1 MVSASSALPLL
12 RSRARAWLAGT
23 CLSALTVLGALSG
36 AAAVPGLGLSLLAGT
51 GGLAGCQQ
59 PESLPP
65 LPPDQMLVNVSV
77 EGVTSNIRSLVVR
90 LSLNGKADPTDYT
103 VSSPLDRFSLR
114 LPNAPESRGSLQIEV
129 IGLAAD
135 RCRVASVKKSRTI
148 ESSETQIELTLSLTQ
163 LAAKACYL
171 TVSPAGAGTITSVPP
186 GISCSSST
194 PETCSAGFDAN
205 TKVTLSAAPADTLR
219 TYTHWPA
226 PCKGGDS
233 APMCEVTIFEE
244 TRLNVSFDPRQCTPG
259 GACWYDPLP
268 LGNPMQA
275 VWAVSSKDVWAV
287 GAAGVI
293 LHYDGTSWT
302 QVQSTVTFGLNAVWG
317 SGPSDVWAAGASS
330 TVLHYDGSKWNQV
343 ATPPGYYSY
352 NALSGT
358 SAQDVWLAG
367 PAAILHYDG
376 SKWVS
381 GAANLSL
388 SQYFYD
394 VWAAGDND
402 VWLVGDSGAQHFD
415 GKTWQRQTISNTF
428 SPQMHVFGYGPKDV
442 YIATGRY
449 TSGGELQ
456 HYDGTAWSTVPLDGG
471 VSLTSLTNLAAAGKD
486 GKGGVFLLGV
496 TGKVLRY
503 QGASCTQNCWSS
515 SDLPGLPL
523 LSVMGVAAAGEGD
536 VWAVGDNGLVLH

>member
-1 MVSASSALPLL
+1 MLSASSALPLL

-23 CLSALTVLGALSG
+23 CLSALTVIGALAG
-36 AAAVPGLGLSLLAGT
+36 AAAGPGLGLFLLSGVS
-51 GGLAGCQQ
+51 GCQQ

-114 LPNAPESRGSLQIEV
+114 LPNVPESRGSLQIEV

-135 RCRVASVKKSRTI
+135 RCRVASVKKSRTL
-148 ESSETQIELTLSLTQ
+148 EGSETQVELTLSLTQ

-171 TVSPAGAGTITSVPP
+171 TVSPAGTGTITSVPP
-186 GISCSSST
+186 GISCSTST
-194 PETCSAGFDAN
+194 PETCSAGFDSG
-205 TKVTLSAAPADTLR
+205 TKVTLTAAPADTLR

-233 APMCEVTIFEE
+233 APTCEVSIFEE

-268 LGNPMQA
+268 VGYPVQA
-275 VWAVSSKDVWAV
+275 VWAGSSKDAWAV
-287 GAAGVI
+287 GAAGTI

-302 QVQSTVTFGLNAVWG
+302 QVPSTVTFSLGAVWG
-317 SGPSDVWAAGASS
+317 SGPSDVWAAGSS
-330 TVLHYDGSKWNQV
+330 ATLLHYDGSKWSQV
-343 ATPPGYYSY
+343 TAPSGYSFY
-352 NALSGT
+352 ALSGT
-358 SAQDVWLAG
+358 SANDVWLAG
-367 PAAILHYDG
+367 PGAILHYDG

-394 VWAAGDND
+394 VWAAGEND

-415 GKTWQRQTISNTF
+415 GKSWQRQTISTAF

-442 YIATGRY
+442 YISTGRY

-456 HYDGTAWSTVPLDGG
+456 HFDGTTWSTVTPDSG
-471 VSLTSLTNLAAAGKD
+471 VSLASLTNLSAMGSD
-486 GKGGVFLLGV
+486 GKSGVFLMGV

-503 QGASCTQNCWSS
+503 QGASCKQNCWSS

-523 LSVMGVAAAGEGD
+523 MSMMGIAAAGEED
-536 VWAVGDNGLVLH
+536 VWAVGDNGVVLH